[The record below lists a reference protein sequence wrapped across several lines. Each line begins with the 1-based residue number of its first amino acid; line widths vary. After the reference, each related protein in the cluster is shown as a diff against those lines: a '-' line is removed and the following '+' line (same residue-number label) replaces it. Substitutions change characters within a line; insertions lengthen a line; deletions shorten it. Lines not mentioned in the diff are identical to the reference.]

1 MIKNCFEFKF
11 FRLKGKGSS
20 ENSRRR
26 IQEKNENWKQL
37 AIQNVELIGWK
48 LFFLLQYINLIVV
61 GLFFNS
67 LTAVANETPH
77 ISNSSATKKAQQRCI
92 YNYCMYFIYI
102 MLWFIYAKEFIPI
115 KKERKKVEQ
124 KMLLCRVGYWTHT
137 WRGGKTSFKAFI
149 PSPSVLFNNEFCQR
163 VIHRVAGYLVPICL
177 ILAGYPVQVCQFQ
190 SDYFA

>member
-1 MIKNCFEFKF
+1 M
-11 FRLKGKGSS
+11 
-20 ENSRRR
+20 
-26 IQEKNENWKQL
+26 
-37 AIQNVELIGWK
+37 
-48 LFFLLQYINLIVV
+48 V

-177 ILAGYPVQVCQFQ
+177 ILAGYPVQVCLISIGLFCLIRWHISVTTLVICSLLNCQMQGGQRLIIHFLPILHPPPLPIL
-190 SDYFA
+190 